1 MVNKTISG
9 LFNAQNNVLAT
20 YDYTDIAEGRG
31 VILFKAFT
39 SDTEG
44 TTGYHLGTE
53 DIYSSDIETVSTNF
67 STTEWVKVLEKDFDL
82 PPFNLPRTIKGT
94 AIINTCFCVTNAG
107 GLNSTKRYAYLIF
120 KIRKYSGSTELE
132 IASGQTASVPYSG
145 VESGCA
151 IRLVSIPITIP
162 QTHFKKGDVLRLT
175 IEGWGKVLAIGS
187 NQEGKLYIATDP
199 MNRDGARIKP
209 SSDDPTSITKLN
221 LYLPFKLDEI
231 GL

>member
-20 YDYTDIAEGRG
+20 YDYIDIAEGRG

-39 SDTEG
+39 SNTEG
-44 TTGYHLGTE
+44 TTDYHLGTE
-53 DIYSSDIETVSTNF
+53 DIYSSDIETVSTDF
-67 STTEWVKVLEKDFDL
+67 TVGVPYTKVLDKDFDL
-82 PPFNLPRTIKGT
+82 TPFNLPRTIKGT
-94 AIINTCFCVTNAG
+94 AIINTCFCLVNSG
-107 GLNSTKRYAYLIF
+107 GTGTTRFAYLIF
-120 KIRKYSGSTELE
+120 KIRKYSGSTESE
-132 IASGQTASVPYSG
+132 IASGQTDTVTYTGYEEGSTIS
-145 VESGCA
+145 
-151 IRLVSIPITIP
+151 LVTIPITIP

-175 IEGWGKVLAIGS
+175 IEGWGRVDGS
-187 NQEGKLYIATDP
+187 STQKGKLYIGTDP
-199 MNRDGARIKP
+199 MNRDGAQIKP